1 MSDPTT
7 ERAETTDAGATGA
20 AQTGAATQA
29 ATQETEAKFTQED
42 VNRLLA
48 EEKRKLKQQQTE
60 AADKARR
67 EAEEKAALEKGEF
80 EKLATQRGS
89 ELAQT
94 KATLEAATAR
104 IEAYEAV
111 LERQIK
117 ARVKSLPEKVRGK
130 LPDGDTLTRHAWL
143 EMVEELAGEVGAGR
157 AGAPDINAGAR
168 SGAGRTSQDVI
179 SAEAERLRQS
189 GRYGGF

>member
-29 ATQETEAKFTQED
+29 ATEPEAKFTQED

-143 EMVEELAGEVGAGR
+143 EMVEELAGEVGVGR
-157 AGAPDINAGAR
+157 TGAPDINAGAR
-168 SGAGRTSQDVI
+168 SGAGRTPQDVI